1 MKQSVVRGIAAA
13 WFCASTAVPGASAWA
28 QSQPA
33 PGAPAS
39 AVVVPA
45 APALP
50 ASGAHDALTVKRFE
64 VTGSLIRSADKV
76 GFNQVQTITAKDIV
90 NSGHTTVADYLRS
103 VTANSS
109 SSWGDGSTATAN
121 FAVGGS
127 GIALRGLSEK
137 YTLVLIDGQRAAPYA
152 YAANG
157 TDQFFD
163 LNTLPLNIIDRIEIV
178 KTGAVSQYG
187 SDAVAGVVNIIT
199 KKNYRGLELTGSY
212 GGATN
217 GGGGAGTTR
226 FGLLGGFGD
235 INADRFNVTAALSYY
250 KNNGVLASDRNMT
263 ENQNFSNYPGGLSN
277 QSTSYWARANGNVPL
292 DPCAYG
298 GKVAPG
304 NANSQS
310 FGAGGTICQRNT
322 AGASSLSPWTERLSA
337 KLHGEFRIDDAM
349 QAFAD
354 LWESNN
360 TTVANRGVGRL
371 TTSTQTYDPATGSV
385 ALVSNV
391 VPAGNPYNPFGVPT
405 QLRYAFPASQSVHV
419 SSNYWRA
426 ATGVKGTFA
435 VPSAGD
441 WDWSASY
448 AHSQDTVS
456 QNYSNQMSASA
467 LTNII
472 RNGTFDFS
480 NPSATPNGLNGLY
493 QSTSNQAITKLDVLD
508 ATLSSPN
515 LFRLPTGNVGL
526 GLGAQFMHQSQYI
539 GTGAGWASG
548 QLTSPSIQSVD
559 GERNVAAVYYQLDI
573 PLLKTLTFS
582 QSGRYDHYS
591 DFGGAFSP
599 RFALR
604 FQPVRELTLYGSYNR
619 GFRAPTLIENT
630 SSRTFGSQG
639 VVDARDPNNPGSY
652 NIVEEI
658 RAGNRGLQPERTK
671 NYNVGFQFSPT
682 RTTDIG
688 FDWYKIHIDNVI
700 GTDDVQVVVNQN
712 DPSQVVRNANGSIA
726 YVTLPYRNLS
736 SLDTDGFEATF
747 RQTVATKIG
756 TFTLSGDW
764 AYMWH
769 FKMPVGGVERDYA
782 GNNGALHQPFGG
794 SSPRWKGNTD
804 LSWNHHQWNATLSW
818 LYVGPY
824 AQAIL
829 APGTYPGMADGVASY
844 SQFNLMIGYTG
855 FKHWTLYAGIDNLF
869 NRKPPFDP
877 VWMAG
882 PTGYDSSLYTYVGRF
897 AQVGATYR
905 F

>member
-33 PGAPAS
+33 PDAPAS
-39 AVVVPA
+39 AVAVPA

-630 SSRTFGSQG
+630 SSRTS
-639 VVDARDPNNPGSY
+639 ARKAWWMR
-652 NIVEEI
+652 EI
-658 RAGNRGLQPERTK
+658 RTIR
-671 NYNVGFQFSPT
+671 V
-682 RTTDIG
+682 RTTSSRKFVRAIAACSPSARRTITSASS
-688 FDWYKIHIDNVI
+688 FRRRVPPISVST
-700 GTDDVQVVVNQN
+700 GT
-712 DPSQVVRNANGSIA
+712 
-726 YVTLPYRNLS
+726 
-736 SLDTDGFEATF
+736 
-747 RQTVATKIG
+747 
-756 TFTLSGDW
+756 
-764 AYMWH
+764 
-769 FKMPVGGVERDYA
+769 
-782 GNNGALHQPFGG
+782 
-794 SSPRWKGNTD
+794 
-804 LSWNHHQWNATLSW
+804 
-818 LYVGPY
+818 
-824 AQAIL
+824 
-829 APGTYPGMADGVASY
+829 
-844 SQFNLMIGYTG
+844 
-855 FKHWTLYAGIDNLF
+855 
-869 NRKPPFDP
+869 
-877 VWMAG
+877 
-882 PTGYDSSLYTYVGRF
+882 RF
-897 AQVGATYR
+897 ISTT
-905 F
+905 

>member
-39 AVVVPA
+39 TVVVPA

-50 ASGAHDALTVKRFE
+50 ASSAHDALTVKRFE

-604 FQPVRELTLYGSYNR
+604 FQPLRELTLYGSYNR

-829 APGTYPGMADGVASY
+829 APGTYPGMTDGVASY

>member
-1 MKQSVVRGIAAA
+1 MKRSMTRGIAAA
-13 WFCASTAVPGASAWA
+13 LFCAATVGPGASAWA
-28 QSQPA
+28 QSPPA
-33 PGAPAS
+33 PDAPAS
-39 AVVVPA
+39 AVAVPA

-137 YTLVLIDGQRAAPYA
+137 YTLVLIDGQRVAPYA

-226 FGLLGGFGD
+226 FGMLGGFGD
-235 INADRFNVTAALSYY
+235 IDADRFNVTAALSYY

-304 NANSQS
+304 NGNSQS

-371 TTSTQTYDPATGSV
+371 TPSTQTYDPATGSV

-391 VPAGNPYNPFGVPT
+391 VPAGHPYNPFGVPT

-426 ATGVKGTFA
+426 ATGVKGTFT

-441 WDWSASY
+441 WDWSTSY

-472 RNGTFDFS
+472 QNGTFDFS
-480 NPSATPNGLNGLY
+480 RPSATPNGLNGLY

-515 LFRLPTGNVGL
+515 LVRLPTGNVGL

-559 GERNVAAVYYQLDI
+559 GERNVTAVYYQIDM

-671 NYNVGFQFSPT
+671 NTNVGFQFSPT

-769 FKMPVGGVERDYA
+769 FKMPVGGVERDYS

-804 LSWNHHQWNATLSW
+804 LSWHHRQWNATLSW